1 MSKTRWLRKLPSAPV
16 HASGCPGCQGSGQV
30 RPLHQLGCWPAL
42 AGHRQRS
49 ALHSVA
55 GRWSLLAEWK
65 CEMTAGS
72 ASIHSGSSAEDGAC
86 GIEAHVMLG
95 QPFISDIPRELA
107 NTALLS
113 CCPENLVRLLYLSS
127 HMSYLLHIYL
137 LRYPC
142 HEVATAAGQALPN
155 TRRYQDTNGLSH
167 ASTNMCVIMIQAGTP
182 SRWLAAEEEAT
193 RTRATTRL

>member
-1 MSKTRWLRKLPSAPV
+1 MSKTRRLPKLLSAPV
-16 HASGCPGCQGSGQV
+16 HTSGCLGCQGSGQD

-72 ASIHSGSSAEDGAC
+72 ATIHSGSSAEDGAC

-95 QPFISDIPRELA
+95 RPLVEDIARELA

-113 CCPENLVRLLYLSS
+113 
-127 HMSYLLHIYL
+127 
-137 LRYPC
+137 
-142 HEVATAAGQALPN
+142 AAPKI
-155 TRRYQDTNGLSH
+155 S
-167 ASTNMCVIMIQAGTP
+167 
-182 SRWLAAEEEAT
+182 
-193 RTRATTRL
+193 

>member
-1 MSKTRWLRKLPSAPV
+1 
-16 HASGCPGCQGSGQV
+16 
-30 RPLHQLGCWPAL
+30 
-42 AGHRQRS
+42 
-49 ALHSVA
+49 
-55 GRWSLLAEWK
+55 
-65 CEMTAGS
+65 MTAGS
-72 ASIHSGSSAEDGAC
+72 ASIHIGSSAEDGAC

-142 HEVATAAGQALPN
+142 REVVTAGQALSN
-155 TRRYQDTNGLSH
+155 
-167 ASTNMCVIMIQAGTP
+167 A
-182 SRWLAAEEEAT
+182 
-193 RTRATTRL
+193 